1 MKFFIL
7 LGALCLFQS
16 FVVIAQPKFNF
27 SEIKLK
33 FPHED
38 AYVLNDKVEMNIT
51 IENDK
56 PVIVSHISSDIL
68 LLNEKASMFTNKSL
82 YYYDETEEIKDVEA
96 ASYIPQDNGKY
107 KKVNVEKI
115 NTQKPL
121 KDGIF
126 YDDFKEIYFNFLSLK
141 EGAVSSCSYTQK
153 FKDPHFFDP
162 FYFAYSF
169 PVRSSECSVT
179 FPKEV
184 SLRYVTKGDTSLF
197 QFAKKETKNAIT
209 YTWTANNL
217 RSFRDE
223 KEEGNSMRYCPHVIF
238 YIDKYTSNTKEVPVL
253 SSVNQ
258 LYKWYYG
265 HISDLVNAPSDVN
278 VKNLGDS
285 ITKGITDE
293 TEKIKKIYY
302 WVQDNIKYIA
312 FEEGLGGF
320 VPRKADLICS
330 RRFGDCKDKASLL
343 YALFKSAGIKSYF
356 TWIGTR
362 SIPYSYYELP
372 SPIVDNHMIV
382 AINQKQQWYFLDG
395 TEKGLNLGFPSSF
408 IQGKEALISIS
419 PDSFVIVKVP
429 AVDKSRNFKTD
440 SLVLNIA
447 DNVLNGTGTSYF
459 GGLWKRDVVNGLGD
473 VPVNKQ
479 QEEFAKTFYYGNN
492 KCKTDSI
499 SFVGMDDYSDS
510 LAFRYRFSISEYV
523 RKVDKKLFVNLHLK
537 KFWQDAIVKDDR
549 KTELIYNYKYV
560 NTLISVLNIP
570 KGYSVSQMP
579 ANSDFAGE
587 NFGFNITYK
596 KEGQQ
601 IIVKR
606 YVYFDELEKHSSEF
620 QKWNDMVAKIND
632 AYTDVVVLEAK

>member
-1 MKFFIL
+1 
-7 LGALCLFQS
+7 
-16 FVVIAQPKFNF
+16 VIAQPKFNF